1 MPTTRA
7 AAGGDA
13 ALISEVRARA
23 DADGAL
29 DVGAG
34 LLVLAAL
41 EGDEPLDLALTD
53 GAPIRPVRERAAA
66 APVRASAARAYLES
80 LTVQGFRGVG
90 ARSELQVSPGPGLTL
105 VVGRNGS
112 GKSSF
117 AEALELLL
125 TGSNSRWAT
134 RSAVWRAGWRN
145 LHSTGPTALEA
156 TFAIE
161 GTPQPLIVRRGWPQD
176 TARMEAGIT
185 RVRGA
190 RDGDDL
196 AVTGW
201 PEAMSIYR
209 PFLPYN
215 ELGSIPD
222 SKPSAL
228 YDMLSAALGLDAL
241 VDARDRLR
249 TRRLAQQKQCALAE
263 SAREQWFSGIAA
275 LDDDRARTC
284 AEAIGK
290 PRAVTWALD
299 DVELV
304 LEGALEPPEGEIAL
318 LRGFQTLQP
327 PQPEGVAA
335 TVAELRAAVEA
346 ERTTATTDAGRAQQL
361 ASLLELSLTVH
372 AAHGDGPCPVCGDGT
387 LNDAWRV
394 QAEEEVLRLRKKA
407 ADARQARRILEE
419 ARLRARRLLV
429 PPPETL
435 DRADMVDIDPKPLR
449 AAWSRWTHVAPAA
462 PDDALMAHLQGTH
475 PELVAAAAAFRQR
488 AADELERRED
498 AWRPLARVLREWLPE
513 ARQAVRGS
521 EAITRLR
528 SAEGWLQ
535 TETDRLRAE
544 RFRPIAER
552 AAEVWALLRQNSS
565 VALEGLKLA
574 GTTSNRRVVLDVTVD
589 DVGGQ
594 ALGVMS
600 QGEIHALALSL
611 FLPRV
616 LLPESPFGF
625 VVIDD
630 PVQAMDPG
638 KVDGLAR
645 VLSRVAKTRQV
656 MVFTHDE
663 RLPESV
669 RRLQIPAHVIEVTR
683 RAGSVVECRQTA
695 DPVSQYL
702 DDAHALLKTTDLPP
716 PATARAVSLFC
727 RLAIEAA
734 CTETVRRRRIGRGE
748 HYTDVEAALADA
760 RTLLQKLGS
769 PFSTTPAGTGEVTR
783 RINQRSREAADAVA
797 WANRGPH
804 EEDVADVEQCAMH
817 VEATAGI
824 TRRLGRQR

>member
-7 AAGGDA
+7 AARGDA
-13 ALISEVRARA
+13 ALISQIRARA
-23 DADGAL
+23 DVDRAL
-29 DVGAG
+29 DAGAG

-41 EGDEPLDLALTD
+41 EGDEPLDRALAD
-53 GAPIRPVRERAAA
+53 GAPIPSVRQPAAA
-66 APVRASAARAYLES
+66 ASARASAAQAYLQS

-90 ARSELQVSPGPGLTL
+90 ARSEMRVSPGPGLTL

-125 TGSNSRWAT
+125 TDSNSRWAT

-145 LHSTGPTALEA
+145 LHWAGAVEVEA
-156 TFAIE
+156 AFAIE
-161 GTPQPLIVRRGWPQD
+161 GAPQPLIVRRGWAQD
-176 TARMEAGIT
+176 SATLEAGVT
-185 RVRGA
+185 NVRGA
-190 RDGDDL
+190 RRGDGL
-196 AVTGW
+196 AATGW

-228 YDMLSAALGLDAL
+228 YDMLSAALGLDVL

-249 TRRLAQQKQCALAE
+249 TRRLAQQKQCVAAE
-263 SAREQWFSGIAA
+263 SARKQWFSRIAA
-275 LDDDRARTC
+275 LDDHRAHTC
-284 AEAIGK
+284 VAAIGK
-290 PRAVTWALD
+290 PGAGTWALD

-318 LRGFQTLQP
+318 LRGFQTLLP
-327 PQPEGVAA
+327 PQPDQVATA
-335 TVAELRAAVEA
+335 VSELRAAVEA
-346 ERTTATTDAGRAQQL
+346 ERATAATDAGRAQQL
-361 ASLLELSLTVH
+361 ASLLELSLAVH
-372 AAHGDGPCPVCGDGT
+372 AAHGDRPCPVCGDGA
-387 LNDAWRV
+387 LDDAWRV
-394 QAEEEVLRLRKKA
+394 RAEEEVRRLRREA
-407 ADARQARRILEE
+407 ADAQQARRVLEE
-419 ARLRARRLLV
+419 ARLRARRLLG

-435 DRADMVDIDPKPLR
+435 DRADAVAIDAKRLR
-449 AAWSRWTHVAPAA
+449 AAWTRWTDVAPAA
-462 PDDALMAHLQGTH
+462 PDDALMAHLQGAH
-475 PELVAAAAAFRQR
+475 PELAAAAAAFRER

-498 AWRPLARVLREWLPE
+498 AWRPIARVLREWLPE

-521 EAITRLR
+521 EAATRLR
-528 SAEGWLQ
+528 AAEGWLQ
-535 TETDRLRAE
+535 AETDRLRAE

-552 AAEVWALLRQNSS
+552 AADVWALLRQNSS
-565 VALEGLKLA
+565 VALKGLKLA
-574 GTTSNRRVVLDVTVD
+574 GTTSNRRVELDVTVD

-616 LLPESPFGF
+616 LLSESPFGF

-645 VLSRVAKTRQV
+645 VLASVAKTRQV
-656 MVFTHDE
+656 IVFTHDE

-669 RRLQIPAHVIEVTR
+669 RRLQVPGHVIEVTR
-683 RAGSVVECRQTA
+683 RTGSVVECRPTG

-702 DDAHALLKTTDLPP
+702 DDAHALLKTADLPP

-748 HYTDVEAALADA
+748 PHADVEAALADS
-760 RTLLQKLGS
+760 RTLLQKLGLAIFDD
-769 PFSTTPAGTGEVTR
+769 PGRAGEVMA
-783 RINQRSREAADAVA
+783 RINERSRADADAVA

-804 EEDVADVEQCAMH
+804 EEDVANAEQCAMH
-817 VEATAGI
+817 VEATARI